1 MVSVE
6 DLAFSARESRLRRLA
21 ARVVFAAVVLRP
33 VGELGVL
40 LGEVGQPVLAKAIGG
55 RSEVRAAATR
65 SKTFASG

>member
-1 MVSVE
+1 M
-6 DLAFSARESRLRRLA
+6 AFSAREARLRRLA

-55 RSEVRAAATR
+55 R
-65 SKTFASG
+65 